1 VFIHGDSYDYGTG
14 NAYDGSVMAAFGQV
28 VVVTINYRLGILGTQ
43 PLLTLL
49 VDIQVSKF
57 TTAMDYYYSAIY
69 NVKWHHSYLW
79 STQDT
84 MSML

>member
-1 VFIHGDSYDYGTG
+1 
-14 NAYDGSVMAAFGQV
+14 MAAFGQV